1 MGLLLKRTQRAPLDN
16 CESRECNDRGL
27 ASGEE
32 EESKDDSDLDQP
44 GKEIDT
50 AEARFWTGK
59 KGGEFR
65 RQGMGVVGDVESAMC
80 VAVAGWYPEQGV
92 HLQARTDTEHQT
104 GGTGRHDV
112 EPEKV

>member
-1 MGLLLKRTQRAPLDN
+1 MLLKRTQRAPLDS

-50 AEARFWTGK
+50 TEARFWTGK
-59 KGGEFR
+59 KGREFL

-80 VAVAGWYPEQGV
+80 RCGRVVS
-92 HLQARTDTEHQT
+92 RTGSSSGSVCQQPPAEH
-104 GGTGRHDV
+104 D
-112 EPEKV
+112 E